1 MAPVS
6 IKAPTITK
14 RAKIN
19 KIISHSILDKILF
32 EYIENR
38 QGPDEIEAQGFDE
51 ALITRVLRMV
61 NRNEF
66 KRHQTPP
73 ILRVSPK
80 AFGSGRRLP
89 IVGKYLES

>member
-1 MAPVS
+1 MPDY
-6 IKAPTITK
+6 
-14 RAKIN
+14 
-19 KIISHSILDKILF
+19 SILDKILF